1 MGRKGM
7 ANLNHP
13 QNTDN
18 EVVNKLRSVIIHRG
32 LWMGLILKEAK
43 DKGLDWESIGRDA
56 VFNCGCMQGEDIKNR
71 MDIPGSLVSFGNSF
85 FTEDI
90 KKIFEI
96 DVKEIN
102 EDMLK
107 LEYHHC
113 PLLTAWQSL
122 GFEGDFLDKI
132 CDIAMCGDRGIKSRF
147 DEFEFELGKTLAQG
161 HDVCEVTFYRKK

>member
-1 MGRKGM
+1 ME
-7 ANLNHP
+7 NLNQSSHS
-13 QNTDN
+13 DK
-18 EVVNKLRSVIIHRG
+18 EMVNKLRNAIIHRG

-43 DKGLDWESIGRDA
+43 DKGLNWESIGRDA
-56 VFNCGCMQGEDIKNR
+56 VFKCGCIHGEGLKNR
-71 MDIPGSLVSFGNSF
+71 MDVPGSLVSFGNTF

-102 EDMLK
+102 EEVLR

-122 GFEGDFLDKI
+122 GFEGEMLDKM
-132 CDIAMCGDRGIKSRF
+132 CDIAMYGDRGIKSQF

-161 HDVCEVTFYRKK
+161 HEVCEVAFYRKK